1 MKTQFLLTAVSGV
14 LLAVSG
20 QASAGK
26 DDDLSRDQ
34 VPQAVISAFEK
45 ANPNAKDVKFEKET
59 VEGKEAYEVEYEEND
74 KEYDF
79 MYSADGTLL
88 RKDEQV
94 DVGSLPEP
102 VAQAVKKDYPR
113 AEIEEVEKMMNPDGS
128 VAGYEVEIEVGDKK
142 TELELDASGKIL
154 KTENK

>member
-1 MKTQFLLTAVSGV
+1 MKIQYLLTAVSGI

-20 QASAGK
+20 QASAGE
-26 DDDLSRDQ
+26 DDVSRDQ

-94 DVGSLPEP
+94 DVSSLPEP
-102 VAQAVKKDYPR
+102 VAQAVKKDYPK

-128 VAGYEVEIEVGDKK
+128 VAGYEVEIEVDDKK
-142 TELELDASGKIL
+142 TELEMDTSGKIL
-154 KTENK
+154 RTEHK

>member
-20 QASAGK
+20 QASA
-26 DDDLSRDQ
+26 DEDDLSRDQ

-94 DVGSLPEP
+94 DVSSLPEP

-128 VAGYEVEIEVGDKK
+128 VAGYEVEIEVNDKK
-142 TELELDASGKIL
+142 TELELDTSGKIL

>member
-20 QASAGK
+20 QASA
-26 DDDLSRDQ
+26 DEDDLSRDQ

-94 DVGSLPEP
+94 DVSSLPEP

-113 AEIEEVEKMMNPDGS
+113 AEIEEVEKMMNPDDS
-128 VAGYEVEIEVGDKK
+128 VAGYEVEIEVNDKK
-142 TELELDASGKIL
+142 TELELDTSGKIL